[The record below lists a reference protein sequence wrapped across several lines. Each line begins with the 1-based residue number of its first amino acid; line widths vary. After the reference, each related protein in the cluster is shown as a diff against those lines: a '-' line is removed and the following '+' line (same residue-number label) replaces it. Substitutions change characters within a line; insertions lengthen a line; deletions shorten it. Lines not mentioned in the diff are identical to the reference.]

1 MYYEDLEMGMGAT
14 GNKTITNEDII
25 KFIDIT
31 GDDQPLHT
39 DEEYAKTTRFGTRVV
54 HGMLTASLV
63 SGVLGTKLPGPGCI
77 LISSSF
83 SFANPV
89 KIGDTVDITVTV
101 RGFHP
106 TRKNIVMF
114 NISLD
119 VDNKPVIA
127 GTASVWVPSKP

>member
-1 MYYEDLEMGMGAT
+1 MYYEDLKIGMGAT
-14 GNKTITNEDII
+14 GKKTITDEDII

-39 DEEYAKTTRFGTRVV
+39 DEKYAKTTRFGTRVV

-77 LISSSF
+77 LVSSSF
-83 SFANPV
+83 SFIKPV
-89 KIGDTVDITVTV
+89 KIGDTVEITVTV

-106 TRKNIVMF
+106 TKKNLVLF
-114 NISLD
+114 QVSLD
-119 VDNKPVIA
+119 VEKKPVIA
-127 GTASVWVPSKP
+127 GSASVWVPSKP

>member
-1 MYYEDLEMGMGAT
+1 MGMGAT

-106 TRKNIVMF
+106 TKKNLVLF
-114 NISLD
+114 QVSLD
-119 VDNKPVIA
+119 VEDKPVIA
-127 GTASVWVPSKP
+127 GSASVWVPKKPAT